1 MGTGEVCNS
10 ESHFVILHVWVLYN
24 VIVIIIEQLLIK
36 YRKMNNVLKY
46 KLYSKT
52 VLMNIVNLKLTSKL
66 DNLPV
71 SRSPKTS
78 SECQR
83 TSGYNNGQ

>member
-1 MGTGEVCNS
+1 
-10 ESHFVILHVWVLYN
+10 
-24 VIVIIIEQLLIK
+24 
-36 YRKMNNVLKY
+36 MNNVLKY

-52 VLMNIVNLKLTSKL
+52 FLMNIVDLKLTSKL